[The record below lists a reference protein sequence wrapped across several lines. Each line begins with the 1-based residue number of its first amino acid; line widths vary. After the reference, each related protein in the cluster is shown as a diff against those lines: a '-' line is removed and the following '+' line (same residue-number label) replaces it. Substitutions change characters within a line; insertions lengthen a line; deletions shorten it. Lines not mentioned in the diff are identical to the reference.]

1 MRRPLLTLLALMTT
15 PTADA
20 ADLYWG
26 GHYTARM
33 LTYDSLSLGSENDR
47 AEGLSSMMDHRVQL
61 RPTWAISPNIGLH
74 AQLDL
79 FYLQNWGASAAT
91 YTDPVTGSS
100 TSLSTADGV
109 YSAIDGEDATS
120 LRQTINP
127 RAVWA
132 DIYAPLGRVR
142 FGRMPVDWGAGLVLN
157 AGDEFDS
164 EYGDTSDRIEFTTKV
179 GPVFL
184 EGAYDLVHEG
194 LLGESDDF
202 HIANLALAWKTENI
216 GIGYLN
222 RYRFQPSQNFSAYT
236 GDIWAKADFGTIFG
250 ELEFAF
256 ELGGGDLNTGANDI
270 DIAAW
275 GGMLDLGVNLGSISA
290 GMELGIA
297 SGDSDLADNKL
308 TTFTFDRDHDVALL
322 MFEEAMPVLES
333 TVMNES
339 TGGRTLDAARTGNA
353 VSNAQYLRPW
363 VTYGVRKDLS
373 VTAHLVAARADTLD
387 ESESTGRG
395 YGVEYGVTGEYT
407 PYEKLTIAPTLALFT
422 PGPFYTEYVDAD
434 LGEGFSGPVFGGRIL
449 ATVSF

>member
-1 MRRPLLTLLALMTT
+1 MRRPLLTLLALLTT

-26 GHYTARM
+26 GHYTTR
-33 LTYDSLSLGSENDR
+33 LLSVDSLSLGSENDR
-47 AEGLSSMMDHRVQL
+47 AEGLSSVLDHRLQL

-79 FYLQNWGASAAT
+79 LYMQPWGAQAAT
-91 YTDPVTGSS
+91 FTDPASGES
-100 TSLSTADGV
+100 TALATADGV

-120 LRQTINP
+120 VVQTFNA

-132 DIYAPLGRVR
+132 DIYTPLARIR
-142 FGRMPVDWGAGLVLN
+142 FGRVPVEWGAGLLLN
-157 AGDEFDS
+157 AGDDFNDQ
-164 EYGDTSDRIEFTTKV
+164 YGDTSDRVVVTAKV
-179 GPVFL
+179 GAVFL

-194 LLGESDDF
+194 LLGEADDF

-222 RYRFQPSQNFSAYT
+222 RYRFQPAQNYGAYT
-236 GDIWAKADFGTIFG
+236 GDIWAKADFGTLKA

-256 ELGGGDLNTGANDI
+256 EIGGGDLNTGANDI
-270 DIAAW
+270 DIARW
-275 GGMLDLGVNLGSISA
+275 GGMLDLSA
-290 GMELGIA
+290 TSGLVSMGMELGIA
-297 SGDSDLADNKL
+297 SGDSDLSDKKL

-322 MFEEAMPVLES
+322 MFQQPMPVLES

-339 TGGRTLDAARTGNA
+339 TGGRTLEAVRTGNA

-363 VTYGVRKDLS
+363 ISYAVRRDLS
-373 VTAHLVAARADTLD
+373 LSAHLLAARADTLD
-387 ESESTGRG
+387 ESETTGRG
-395 YGVEYGVTGEYT
+395 YGMEYGLTAEYK
-407 PYEKLTIAPTLALFT
+407 PYEKLIVAPTLALFT
-422 PGPFYTEYVDAD
+422 PGPYYSEYVDAD
-434 LGEGFSGPVFGGRIL
+434 LGEGFSGPVYGGRLL